1 MEMNN
6 QTPPLSPRLSIYRW
20 RLTML
25 ASIAHRASGIF
36 LVFVIPLALWLLLS
50 MSHGKIS
57 YMYGL
62 VWLQSSVGT
71 FMLWLT
77 CVALFYHVVNGI
89 RFLLLDIGKTDSREA
104 MKLSAKLVLAST
116 ILFALVLA
124 VNI

>member
-1 MEMNN
+1 MEINK
-6 QTPPLSPRLSIYRW
+6 QQPPLSPRLSIYRW

-36 LVFVIPLALWLLLS
+36 LVFVTPLALWLLLS

-62 VWLQSSVGT
+62 VWLQGSVGT

-77 CVALFYHVVNGI
+77 CVALFYHFVNGI

-116 ILFALVLA
+116 ILFALALA
-124 VNI
+124 VKI